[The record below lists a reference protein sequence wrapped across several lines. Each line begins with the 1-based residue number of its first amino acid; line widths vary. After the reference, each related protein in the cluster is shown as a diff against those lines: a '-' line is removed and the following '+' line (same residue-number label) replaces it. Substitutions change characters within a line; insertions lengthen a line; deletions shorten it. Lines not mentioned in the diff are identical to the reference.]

1 MTGEKIVFRG
11 QKHWVAPVTDPWKAL
26 LLIVASLV
34 IAALQGPETDGV
46 IGFVNRLLGLLE
58 TVLMVSGILLIVYNL
73 FNWRSARYMVTNQRV
88 LGQEGILRK
97 RETDS
102 LLASISD
109 VRAKSSF
116 VGRMF
121 GYGSVNILTA
131 SGEAGADT
139 FTTVRNAEAL
149 KRHI

>member
-11 QKHWVAPVTDPWKAL
+11 QKHWVAPVTDSWKAL
-26 LLIVASLV
+26 LLIIASLV

-73 FNWRSARYMVTNQRV
+73 FNWRRARYMVTNQRV

-102 LLASISD
+102 LLMGISD
-109 VRAKSSF
+109 VRSKQSF
-116 VGRMF
+116 AGRRL
-121 GYGSVNILTA
+121 GYGELVILSA
-131 SGEAGADT
+131 SGEAGQDT
-139 FTTVRNAEAL
+139 FTSIRNPDEF
-149 KRHI
+149 KK